1 MNNHFSLK
9 RALLLLRKNFKE
21 SGSSYLLMF
30 LAGLGILFLSYG
42 LLIVASFHSMFPT
55 GDRKMIFVIG
65 LLLGGTLFS
74 SSHYSFF
81 KSEAKTIQFLL
92 LPATAGEKLL
102 VGFVLTQI
110 MYLIIYLGIFTGID
124 WLMCLTYN
132 EFVAIPNW
140 IIEQEKHYYQGKPI
154 FQSDTI
160 LFKELV
166 ILYFIT
172 TSIAHLGSLSF
183 IRNAYVKTA
192 ILLVISFIGIIYL
205 NNKMLVML
213 IPEEIMPHGKYFTDS
228 FRIGPLQQ
236 PTGIVTL
243 PESWQI
249 RITWFLPI
257 FLYGSC
263 WIMSYYKL
271 KEKQI

>member
-1 MNNHFSLK
+1 M
-9 RALLLLRKNFKE
+9 LRKNFKE

-110 MYLIIYLGIFTGID
+110 MYLITYLGIFTGID

-160 LFKELV
+160 LIKELV

-172 TSIAHLGSLSF
+172 TSIAHLGSISF

-192 ILLVISFIGIIYL
+192 ILFVISFIGIIYL

-243 PESWQI
+243 PESWQL

-257 FLYGSC
+257 FLYSSC

>member
-30 LAGLGILFLSYG
+30 LAGFGILFLSYG

-74 SSHYSFF
+74 SSHYGFF

-160 LFKELV
+160 LFKEIV

-172 TSIAHLGSLSF
+172 TAIAHLGSLSF

-192 ILLVISFIGIIYL
+192 ILFVISFIGIIYL